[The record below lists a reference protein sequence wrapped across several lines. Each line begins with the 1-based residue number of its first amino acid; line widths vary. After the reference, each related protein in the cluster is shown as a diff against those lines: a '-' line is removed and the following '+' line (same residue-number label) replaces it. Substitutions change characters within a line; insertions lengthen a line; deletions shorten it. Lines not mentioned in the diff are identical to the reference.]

1 MLAELEDIVAK
12 ATGAGRDT
20 LDRDMRAVARALL
33 DRQFVYS
40 DDHQGKARYELV
52 RRHRSYFADLF
63 DALGYDLVLDEREQ
77 VAGIVSQA
85 GTAPR
90 RMTVNESLFLVAL
103 RAIHEERVRTFLL
116 KEGGRC
122 ETTLG
127 EIWTLV
133 EERTG
138 RQRPSAARCRQ
149 LVEQFR
155 RNGLVREMTDLPDG
169 DLLLEVRPAIARAV
183 TAATA
188 EALEQWAEGG
198 HVQQGDPG
206 DGDAGA
212 EPGLEEEDT
221 EEAA

>member
-1 MLAELEDIVAK
+1 MLAELEDIVVK
-12 ATGAGRDT
+12 ATGPGRESI
-20 LDRDMRAVARALL
+20 DRDLRAAARALL

-40 DDHQGKARYELV
+40 DDHQGKARFEIV
-52 RRHRSYFADLF
+52 RRHRAYFSDLF
-63 DALGYDLVLDEREQ
+63 DALGYDLVVDEREQ
-77 VAGIVSQA
+77 VAGIVSQSGA
-85 GTAPR
+85 APR

-103 RAIHEERVRTFLL
+103 RAIHDERVRTFLL

-127 EIWTLV
+127 EVWTLI

-138 RQRPSAARCRQ
+138 RQRPSSARCRQ
-149 LVEQFR
+149 LVEHFR
-155 RNGLVREMTDLPDG
+155 RNGLVRDMEDLPDG

-198 HVQQGDPG
+198 HASRGDPL
-206 DGDAGA
+206 DGDTPAN
-212 EPGLEEEDT
+212 EET
-221 EEAA
+221 EEAECA